1 MGQRLLPDTAWYILA
16 VVVGSM
22 GVVYLSLGLREP
34 IDDNTTFLPSNEDLD
49 LRPQY
54 LPRPCP
60 RGTDL
65 AAPEV
70 TWGCSCQGLSEVHGI
85 KDPDRLSLQ
94 RAPEI
99 AQTWWLKH
107 RCKTRPA
114 EVVAAKST
122 ELTVRVDTAFDIC
135 KLLEGPAKLWPPPT
149 LLLEGECHMLSYGN
163 YLSTHWMSRLTAA
176 AIGVRVRL
184 TQCRL
189 GNDPKNSASP
199 FLRARGPLMVPAL
212 PPTVN
217 ATSICKGTCAKNWAY
232 PHECKVSELL
242 HMAPVIRHDL
252 QTIAAGFAATLPA
265 NESLIGVGGDDVA
278 IHLRVGDVLNPRIT
292 QYGLTPWWY
301 ITQALDGTTPARIG
315 IVTIAGQTRMRYEDV
330 EYANTSTAILND
342 LVHTLEATYPQAV
355 VRVHNGKAEHPTAA
369 ISRLVLATE
378 HTVCTGISTFCLWAV
393 MASSGVGHVPYTPRM
408 YPWIAN
414 VNAPNVVA
422 TEPPIL
428 SGTAAKGWDARRII
442 EWLHQPAPK

>member
-1 MGQRLLPDTAWYILA
+1 MGQRLLPDTAWYM
-16 VVVGSM
+16 VVGSM

-34 IDDNTTFLPSNEDLD
+34 IDDNTTYLPSNEDLD

-107 RCKTRPA
+107 RCKTQPA

-232 PHECKVSELL
+232 PHECK
-242 HMAPVIRHDL
+242 
-252 QTIAAGFAATLPA
+252 
-265 NESLIGVGGDDVA
+265 
-278 IHLRVGDVLNPRIT
+278 
-292 QYGLTPWWY
+292 
-301 ITQALDGTTPARIG
+301 ALDGTTPARIG